1 MNGNV
6 YIEAEGEPENLQLF
20 VNACKQGLSHAR
32 VENVVV
38 QYCPVQDFQSF
49 ERR

>member
-20 VNACKQGLSHAR
+20 VNACKKGPSHAW
-32 VENVVV
+32 VENVIV
-38 QYCPVQDFQSF
+38 QYCPVQNFQSF